1 MEVDILG
8 TGAVHFEALLAEY
21 RKIWNNRM
29 LETNDYTSEQILKEA
44 VKRELLDENSH
55 PRIRKNKF
63 EKYYSAINR
72 IVNSVIS
79 NEAKISLIHVH
90 NQVMDELRRE

>member
-1 MEVDILG
+1 MEVDLLG
-8 TGAVHFEALLAEY
+8 AGAVHFEALLAEY

-72 IVNSVIS
+72 IVNSTVS
-79 NEAKISLIHVH
+79 NEAKVSLIHVH